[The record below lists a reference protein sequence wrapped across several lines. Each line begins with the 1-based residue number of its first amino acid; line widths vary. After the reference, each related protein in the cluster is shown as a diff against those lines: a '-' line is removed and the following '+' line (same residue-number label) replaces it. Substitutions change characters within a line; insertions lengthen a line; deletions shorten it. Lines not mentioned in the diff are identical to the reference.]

1 MGAAAYAQGWP
12 KSSKRSMRST
22 PCSRKRT
29 DTAGVTVV
37 TTSFPRQ
44 VHVFDT
50 QGGKIKDINVS
61 CYTDMV
67 RVAEGHKGADLILAD
82 QTAIAVVLSPS
93 ART

>member
-1 MGAAAYAQGWP
+1 M
-12 KSSKRSMRST
+12 
-22 PCSRKRT
+22 
-29 DTAGVTVV
+29 
-37 TTSFPRQ
+37 
-44 VHVFDT
+44 HVFDT
-50 QGGKIKDINVS
+50 QGGKIKDISVS